1 MTPLVLV
8 DTSGWICFFARK
20 GYEDFKTTIAV
31 LLDEDR
37 VATGG
42 PILIEVIQGAKSKA
56 EKEMISRCFQGVH
69 WLPVRDTHWHQAA
82 EFAFDLRRKGIT
94 TSATDTLIAA
104 LAIDYRCALLH
115 KDSDF
120 DLISRHSA
128 LRSFPL

>member
-1 MTPLVLV
+1 MIPLVLV
-8 DTSGWICFFARK
+8 DTSGWICFLARK
-20 GYEDFKTTIAV
+20 GYEDFKITIAT

-42 PILIEVIQGAKSKA
+42 PILIEVIQGARSKI
-56 EKEMISRCFQGVH
+56 EKEMINQCFQGVH
-69 WLPVRDTHWHQAA
+69 WLRVHDTHWHQAA
-82 EFAFDLRRKGIT
+82 ELAFELRRKGIT
-94 TSATDTLIAA
+94 TSAIDTLIAV

-120 DLISRHSA
+120 DLISKHSS

>member
-20 GYEDFKTTIAV
+20 GYENFKTTIST

-37 VATGG
+37 VATSG
-42 PILIEVIQGAKSKA
+42 PILIEVIQGARNEA
-56 EKEMISRCFQGVH
+56 EKEMIREYFQGVH
-69 WLPVRDTHWHQAA
+69 WLPVHDTHWHQAA
-82 EFAFDLRRKGIT
+82 ELAFELRRKGIT
-94 TSATDTLIAA
+94 SSAMDTLIAS

-120 DLISRHSA
+120 EWMIKHSS